1 MAADVS
7 GDIFFVPHGGGPLPL
22 MGDPGHAG
30 VTAMMRGIGPALAD
44 CTAAIVV
51 TAHWEAPQVSFSG
64 GAHPDLVFDYYGF
77 PPETYD
83 YTYPAPG
90 APDLARTV
98 AAHLADAGIDSDLDA
113 ERGYDHGTFVP
124 MMLMRPDADLPILQM
139 SLLASLDPAGHIAV
153 GKALAPV
160 LDAGVAL
167 IGSGLSFHNLRALL
181 RGESVPE
188 GDDVAF
194 DDWLNE
200 TLSGPDLDGATRE
213 QRMTDWEAAPGAR
226 SCHPREEHL
235 LPLHVCFGAAQAAG
249 RETAT
254 NIFRDDLMGY
264 RTSGFRWPAATKAA
278 P

>member
-1 MAADVS
+1 MAGDKTT

-30 VTAMMRGIGPALAD
+30 VTAMMQGLGPALD
-44 CTAAIVV
+44 GCRAAIVV
-51 TAHWEAPQVSFSG
+51 TAHWEAPQVTFSSAG
-64 GAHPDLVFDYYGF
+64 HPALVFDYYGF
-77 PPETYD
+77 PPETYA

-90 APDLARTV
+90 APDLARE
-98 AAHLADAGIDSDLDA
+98 AAALLGDAGIGSDADG

-139 SLLASLDPAGHIAV
+139 SLLASLDPAAHIAA
-153 GKALAPV
+153 GKALSS
-160 LDAGVAL
+160 LLGDGVAL

-181 RGESVPE
+181 RGEAIPE

-200 TLSGPDLDGATRE
+200 TLVDSALDGAARETR
-213 QRMTDWEAAPGAR
+213 MADWAAAPGAR

-235 LPLHVCFGAAQAAG
+235 LPLHVCFGAAAAAG
-249 RETAT
+249 RDTAEV
-254 NIFRDDLMGY
+254 IFQGDLMGY
-264 RTSGFRWPAATKAA
+264 RTSGFHWA
-278 P
+278 PE